1 VGVEPAPLSA
11 NNPRLTSLRRLSGR
25 RRARLDAGAFVI
37 EGPIPVAEALAAG
50 AVIDEVYVDGEAWAA
65 SEPGSALH
73 EAVEAAAA
81 AGCPVWSLGPGVLAR
96 VADTVTPQG
105 LLAVA
110 PRRPADL
117 AELVADPTRPGP
129 ILVLVDVADPG
140 NAGTLVRAAEA
151 AGASAVVFAGT
162 STDPFGPKAVRAAAG
177 SVLRLPVAET
187 SDTAA
192 ALDVLRA
199 GGRRLVATVAIGGAA
214 PEALDLVGPV
224 AVLVGSE
231 AHGLADPV
239 VNACDDRLTIPLDP
253 GVESLNAAVAGS
265 VVLFEA
271 ARQRRGA
278 GGAIDWTTDRSTDRL
293 NDR

>member
-1 VGVEPAPLSA
+1 MGVEPAPLSA
-11 NNPRLTSLRRLSGR
+11 NNPRLITLRRLSGR

-37 EGPIPVAEALAAG
+37 EGPVPVAEALAAG
-50 AVIDEVYVDGEAWAA
+50 AAIDEVYVDGEAWASA
-65 SEPGSALH
+65 EPGSALRD
-73 EAVEAAAA
+73 AVEAAAA
-81 AGCPVWSLGPGVLAR
+81 TGCPVWSLGPGALAKA
-96 VADTVTPQG
+96 ADTVTPQG

-110 PRRPADL
+110 PRRPVELAD
-117 AELVADPTRPGP
+117 LVADASRTGP

-151 AGASAVVFAGT
+151 AGAAGVVFAGT

-177 SVLRLPVAET
+177 SVLRLPVAEAP
-187 SDTAA
+187 DTVA
-192 ALDVLRA
+192 ALDLLRG
-199 GGRRLVATVAIGGAA
+199 GGRRLVATVATGGVA

-239 VNACDDRLTIPLDP
+239 VAASDEHLTIPLDP
-253 GVESLNAAVAGS
+253 GVESLNAAVAGA

-271 ARQRRGA
+271 ARQRRSA
-278 GGAIDWTTDRSTDRL
+278 GPAIDWTTDRSTDRL

>member
-1 VGVEPAPLSA
+1 V
-11 NNPRLTSLRRLSGR
+11 
-25 RRARLDAGAFVI
+25 FVI

-50 AVIDEVYVDGEAWAA
+50 AAVDELFVDGEAWAA
-65 SEPGSALH
+65 AEPGSALVT
-73 EAVEAAAA
+73 AVEAGAA
-81 AGCPVWSLGPGVLAR
+81 AGCPVWSLGPGVLAK

-110 PRRPADL
+110 PRRPFDL
-117 AELVADPTRPGP
+117 ADLVADGTRTGP

-151 AGASAVVFAGT
+151 AGAAAVVFAGT

-177 SVLRLPVAET
+177 SVLRLAVAET
-187 SDTAA
+187 ADTLG
-192 ALDVLRA
+192 ALEMLRA
-199 GGRRLVATVAIGGAA
+199 AGRRLVATVATGGAA

-231 AHGLADPV
+231 AHGLSDPV
-239 VNACDDRLTIPLDP
+239 VAASDARLTIPLDP
-253 GVESLNAAVAGS
+253 GVESLNAAVAGA

-271 ARQRRGA
+271 ARQRRIA
-278 GGAIDWTTDRSTDRL
+278 GPAIDWTTDRSTDRL